1 MFLSTS
7 KNVTQSVKST
17 NSVYNPKS
25 SSHNTQ
31 VIKLS
36 KRPGHNKEPSKFNSI
51 RKIDSKVYDMTKSKK
66 TNLAK
71 NSFSSVWI

>member
-25 SSHNTQ
+25 SSYNTQ

-36 KRPGHNKEPSKFNSI
+36 KRSANNKEPSKFNSI
-51 RKIDSKVYDMTKSKK
+51 RKIDSKVYDMRKSKK